1 MPRNV
6 DSFVL
11 NVSPRPCVIYSSL
24 PPRWNP
30 AWSSQSVASQ
40 ACHILAKIAQ
50 YIPLYFFKPEESMPL
65 GLWAQY
71 ICVSKVP
78 PVPHFALGLDL
89 VRLASLKWSTLFS
102 SGPAVLTLR
111 FTSPEPLWDYT
122 SQPRRHTSFSYSNR
136 SQTSLAESLY
146 NLIGDEVEKRSR
158 RWVEGE
164 VGAVEP
170 SPIAKGI
177 KLILP
182 AWGLYGWL
190 NGREL
195 TVEVEK

>member
-1 MPRNV
+1 MVFAKCGQSGLPYSCQDCSVQKLYPTLFFQARREHA
-6 DSFVL
+6 F
-11 NVSPRPCVIYSSL
+11 RPVGQVHLCVQGSSC
-24 PPRWNP
+24 PP
-30 AWSSQSVASQ
+30 
-40 ACHILAKIAQ
+40 
-50 YIPLYFFKPEESMPL
+50 
-65 GLWAQY
+65 
-71 ICVSKVP
+71 
-78 PVPHFALGLDL
+78 LGLDL

-102 SGPAVLTLR
+102 PGPAVLTLR

-158 RWVEGE
+158 RKGLGSMLEALLGRGE